1 MWPGLRW
8 DLGAFT
14 PWRISPSPECLLHFH
29 LFQTPSLKAG
39 WASSVH
45 LDHSD
50 LFLGLSAHG
59 TLSFV
64 RTQAMPY
71 HCAPELN
78 LGPGANA
85 KRQGAREM
93 VEVKSMPCSCRGP
106 ELAFWHPC
114 WMAHQP
120 PVTPAPP
127 GDPIRSSGL
136 WVPIVRCTHTQ
147 LK

>member
-1 MWPGLRW
+1 MGLGSFHFLEDFSLPRV
-8 DLGAFT
+8 LASFPLT
-14 PWRISPSPECLLHFH
+14 PDSF
-29 LFQTPSLKAG
+29 LKAG

-50 LFLGLSAHG
+50 LFLGLSPHG

-64 RTQAMPY
+64 RTQAVPY

-85 KRQGAREM
+85 KRQGAGEM
-93 VEVKSMPCSCRGP
+93 ASVKSMSCSCSGP
-106 ELAFWHPC
+106 ELASWHPC

-120 PVTPAPP
+120 PVTPTAP

-136 WVPIVRCTHTQ
+136 WAPTVRCTHTQ